1 MIEPLKKAVEIAGG
15 QAHLAR
21 AIGVRQQ
28 HVWNWLNRDRKTPP
42 EHVVA
47 IERAVLG
54 QVTRYDL
61 RPDVFGEPPEIVEEP
76 GRAAA

>member
-1 MIEPLKKAVEIAGG
+1 MRMIEPLKKAVELAGG

-28 HVWNWLNRDRKTPP
+28 HVWNWLNRDGKTPA
-42 EHVVA
+42 EHVLA
-47 IERAVLG
+47 IERAVEG
-54 QVTRYDL
+54 RVTRHEL
-61 RPDVFGEPPEIVEEP
+61 RPDVFGVPEE